1 MTDADRSILAQ
12 RRRDRA
18 ALALIWLLPFAWLLP
33 NHHFPWA
40 TAWQDGLS
48 LLALAAVALVLRS
61 PLRPPPIWLAF
72 GALVLVTVGLQWAL
86 GVLSYAGD
94 AWMVLLYVA
103 AFVLATGL
111 GRAGA
116 SGRLAAS
123 PDAGGGPA
131 LVVSFCVALAVA
143 AGVSGFIGLLQWIQQ
158 PLLGVW
164 MIALPPGGRPFGNF
178 GQPNHL
184 SSAAVLG
191 FGALLWLHQARR
203 LPTAGLW
210 VGGVVLLAVVVM
222 TGSRTG
228 LLQVALMLLGAVAF
242 RARWHLR
249 LRRREA
255 LGFVLAAAILTL
267 SWPALNAALTLDN
280 ARPVAQL
287 ASESVRWPAWLL
299 LLHAV
304 GEAPWLGHGWL
315 QVASAQW
322 SVALEAPPIHR
333 LFEHSHNLAVDFL
346 VWAGVPAGG
355 LLLLL
360 VLLGLCGPD
369 PRRIR
374 ANSFWLRA
382 MAVALLVHGL
392 LEYPLEH
399 AYFLLPV
406 GLLLGFAH
414 GIETPESVAIDGAL
428 RAPRLQGMAISGLL
442 LAAATGVTAADYI
455 RAEVDHR
462 AFRMESARIGGAAAA
477 ARTVP
482 LDLRVLDQLEA
493 FLAFARTEARAGMT
507 VGELE
512 AFERI
517 VRRYPIPP
525 AMLRL
530 ALAQGINGRPE
541 AAAATLARLCR
552 MHDPL
557 RCDEG
562 RQSWAVVRPLHPAL
576 SAVPF
581 PDSPASPLPP
591 AAGSAAP

>member
-1 MTDADRSILAQ
+1 MW
-12 RRRDRA
+12 
-18 ALALIWLLPFAWLLP
+18 ALPSAWLLP
-33 NHHFPWA
+33 NHHLPWA

-48 LLALAAVALVLRS
+48 LLAVAAVALLLRS
-61 PLRPPPIWLAF
+61 PLRPPPVWLAF
-72 GALVLVTVGLQWAL
+72 GALALGTLALQWVL

-111 GRAGA
+111 GRAGGA
-116 SGRLAAS
+116 DRWAAM
-123 PDAGGGPA
+123 PGGPRGSTLTA
-131 LVVSFCVALAVA
+131 SFCLALAIA
-143 AGVSGFIGLLQWIQQ
+143 ALVSGFIALLQWLQQ

-191 FGALLWLHQARR
+191 FGALLWLHQSRR
-203 LPTAGLW
+203 LPSAGLW
-210 VGGVVLLAVVVM
+210 AGGVALLAVVVM

-228 LLQVALMLLGAVAF
+228 LLQVALMLLAAAVL
-242 RARWHLR
+242 RSRWELR

-255 LGFVLAAAILTL
+255 LGFLLVTVALTL
-267 SWPALNAALTLDN
+267 LWPVLNAALTLDN
-280 ARPVAQL
+280 ARPVEQL

-299 LLHAV
+299 FLRAV

-322 SVALEAPPIHR
+322 SVALETPPIYR

-355 LLLLL
+355 LLMLL
-360 VLLGLCGPD
+360 VLLGLVGPD
-369 PRRIR
+369 PRRIS
-374 ANSFWLRA
+374 ADSFWLRA
-382 MAVALLVHGL
+382 MVAALLVHGL

-399 AYFLLPV
+399 AYFLLPA

-414 GIETPESVAIDGAL
+414 GIEEARPRLGADE
-428 RAPRLQGMAISGLL
+428 RAAPRFQGMALSGLA
-442 LAAATGVTAADYI
+442 LAVATGVTAADYI

-462 AFRMESARIGGAAAA
+462 AFRMESTRIGGAAAA
-477 ARTVP
+477 ARTEP

-493 FLAFARTEARAGMT
+493 FLAFARTEARAGMSSN
-507 VGELE
+507 ELE
-512 AFERI
+512 SITRI
-517 VRRYPIPP
+517 AQRYPIPP

-530 ALAQGINGRPE
+530 ALAQGLNGRPE
-541 AAAATLARLCR
+541 AAADTLARLCR

-562 RQSWAVVRPLHPAL
+562 RESWAVVQSVHPSL
-576 SAVPF
+576 MAVPY
-581 PDSPASPLPP
+581 PATPTR
-591 AAGSAAP
+591 AR